1 MKTLLD
7 LAPLAAFF
15 IAWLL
20 GGIYAATAALMA
32 ACLIQCAVLKLLFG
46 KVERMNVAVCVLTV
60 ALGGLT
66 LALQNDAFIR
76 VKPTV
81 VYAVF
86 AAGLLAAD
94 FLFGK
99 NAIQL
104 MMGKFFALP
113 DSAWRKASCAWAGFF
128 LCVALFNLWAA
139 ELSEAAWVK
148 IKTFGYPA
156 AVFAFAVAQV
166 AALSAKSAKD
176 SPSSS
181 PSSSSGG
188 KSSAA
193 DHAEDAKNAPLK
205 ARVTEKLSALNPVE
219 LEVRDDSAQ
228 HRGHREAGSGAH
240 FQVRVVSERFAGLSR
255 LQRHRLV
262 YETVGKPAD
271 LGLHALAV
279 RALAPDE
286 VRAEVPPA
294 FPTHPVKGE
303 PSS

>member
-20 GGIYAATAALMA
+20 GGIYVATAALIA
-32 ACLIQCAVLKLLFG
+32 ACLIQCAILKLLYG

-76 VKPTV
+76 IKPTA

-94 FLFGK
+94 FLFNK

-104 MMGKFFALP
+104 MMGKFFTVP
-113 DSAWRKASCAWAGFF
+113 NSTWRKASCAWAAFF
-128 LCVALFNLWAA
+128 LCIAAFNLWAA
-139 ELSEAAWVK
+139 GLSEAAWVK

-156 AVFAFAVAQV
+156 ATFIFAVIQV
-166 AALSAKSAKD
+166 VIVSAKD
-176 SPSSS
+176 S
-181 PSSSSGG
+181 SGG
-188 KSSAA
+188 KNSTDS
-193 DHAEDAKNAPLK
+193 DSDNAPLK
-205 ARVTEKLSALNPVE
+205 AQVEQKLSALNPLE
-219 LEVRDDSAQ
+219 LEVLDESAK
-228 HRGHREAGSGAH
+228 HRGHREAASGAH

-262 YETVGKPAD
+262 YETVGKPAEM
-271 LGLHALAV
+271 GLHALAV
-279 RALAPDE
+279 RALTPDE
-286 VRAEVPPA
+286 NRLS
-294 FPTHPVKGE
+294 FPDHSAKGE
-303 PSS
+303 PIS

>member
-15 IAWLL
+15 VAWLA
-20 GGIYAATAALMA
+20 GGIYVATAALVA
-32 ACLIQCAVLKLLFG
+32 ACLIQCAVLKAVYG
-46 KVERMNVAVCVLTV
+46 KVERMNIAVCVLTV

-66 LALQNDAFIR
+66 LALQNDAFIKI
-76 VKPTV
+76 KPTV
-81 VYAVF
+81 VYTVF

-94 FLFGK
+94 FLFGR
-99 NAIQL
+99 NAVQL
-104 MMGKFFALP
+104 LMGKFFAVP
-113 DSAWRKASCAWAGFF
+113 DSVWRKASCGWAGFF

-139 ELSEAAWVK
+139 GLSEAAWVK

-156 AVFAFAVAQV
+156 ATFAFAIAQV
-166 AALSAKSAKD
+166 AMVSVKDAGAKKAGGG
-176 SPSSS
+176 
-181 PSSSSGG
+181 SGG
-188 KSSAA
+188 GSGESCG
-193 DHAEDAKNAPLK
+193 DGSLR
-205 ARVTEKLSALNPVE
+205 ARVAEKLSALNPVE
-219 LEVRDDSAQ
+219 LEVLDESAK

-286 VRAEVPPA
+286 VRPA
-294 FPTHPVKGE
+294 HPASSTSSP
-303 PSS
+303 PSSQGDHPS